1 MNDFSLYKEHILH
14 FWNIRFNGL
23 HELKDDFIKY
33 GKVMTYK
40 KNDIIYRKG
49 DRVNRIYYI
58 QDGLV
63 GASRILENGNEVYI
77 FMLGKY
83 CIFPDCFYFTRLKI
97 ENDMRFIKD
106 STVLEFNEESVSHLL
121 DNRTFINYLL
131 YSISLKS
138 LLSADRVHRE
148 LSATG
153 EEKLLN
159 LLYDL
164 GACSG
169 IEENGK
175 CTISF
180 THEELSSMLGMHRTT
195 VSKILSE
202 LNKKKTIQ
210 CSRNKIQFIIN

>member
-33 GKVMTYK
+33 GKFMTYK

-83 CIFPDCFYFTRLKI
+83 CIFPD
-97 ENDMRFIKD
+97 
-106 STVLEFNEESVSHLL
+106 
-121 DNRTFINYLL
+121 
-131 YSISLKS
+131 
-138 LLSADRVHRE
+138 
-148 LSATG
+148 
-153 EEKLLN
+153 
-159 LLYDL
+159 
-164 GACSG
+164 
-169 IEENGK
+169 
-175 CTISF
+175 
-180 THEELSSMLGMHRTT
+180 
-195 VSKILSE
+195 
-202 LNKKKTIQ
+202 
-210 CSRNKIQFIIN
+210 